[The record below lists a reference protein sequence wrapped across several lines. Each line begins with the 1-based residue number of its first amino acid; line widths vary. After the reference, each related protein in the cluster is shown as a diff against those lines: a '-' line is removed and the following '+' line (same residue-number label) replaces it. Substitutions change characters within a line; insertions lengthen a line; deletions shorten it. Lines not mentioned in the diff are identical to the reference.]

1 MVGVA
6 AAVLLVAALG
16 DSITAGSPGYDPDPE
31 QRALRRFGADRES
44 QWEYW
49 AAAKDPR
56 LEFRNCGVYG
66 QRTDEIAARLDACAE
81 DADALIVQGG
91 INDIAQGRS
100 VEAAAANLRL
110 MLRRAR
116 ERDLPVTLA
125 DVLPW
130 NNGYPEAETKIR
142 RLNFLIAEI
151 SEQEAVPHLPFHDTL
166 EDPGAPGRM
175 RPEWTSDGDH
185 PSVEGYRLLGEQ
197 AFRLSENAKAE

>member
-1 MVGVA
+1 VVGVA

-142 RLNFLIAEI
+142 RLNFLTAEI
-151 SEQEAVPHLPFHDTL
+151 SEQEAVPLLPFHDTL